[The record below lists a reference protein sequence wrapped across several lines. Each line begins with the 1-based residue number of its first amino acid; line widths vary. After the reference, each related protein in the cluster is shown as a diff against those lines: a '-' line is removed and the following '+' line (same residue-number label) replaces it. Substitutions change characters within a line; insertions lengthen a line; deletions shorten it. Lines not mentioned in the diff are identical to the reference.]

1 MLWTDSFEAKPLS
14 GTRSANRRNMPDL
27 AASIEPPSSRAIP
40 EVCKRFDICA
50 EHALQL
56 ELRIDAFS
64 RALDVRGGRVVD
76 VERSQKPEGGHL
88 ASVQYTLPL
97 PLSKSALRV

>member
-1 MLWTDSFEAKPLS
+1 
-14 GTRSANRRNMPDL
+14 MPDV
-27 AASIEPPSSRAIP
+27 AASTEAPSSRAIP

-50 EHALQL
+50 EHPLQL
-56 ELRIDAFS
+56 ELRLDAFS

-76 VERSQKPEGGHL
+76 VSRSRKPEGGHL

-97 PLSKSALRV
+97 LVSTSTLLY